1 MGKCM
6 TEFVNK
12 LMAVGNLSDAELTEL
27 LQFRNIETTE
37 YLFEQA
43 RLVREKQKKGKA
55 QIWGRIPISN
65 YCKYDCKMCGLRR
78 ENQFAKRYRMDM
90 DHILRCCYE
99 YQKQGVHGLVLESGD
114 DLALGEQKVAELIL
128 TIRGHH
134 PKTKIIL
141 ALGEKTNTCYA
152 HWKHVGA
159 DGYILPHG
167 SANEGHF
174 RKIYPKNMSL
184 LIRKQCQW
192 QIRQH
197 EYMAGDG
204 FLVGIPYQMVSN
216 VVEDIRFMK
225 EYMADIINIGAFV
238 PAPFTPFEK
247 ERSGN
252 GDMTMY
258 IMAILRLML
267 PNASIIANPTLDC
280 VLREGRMHSFDAGA
294 DVVLVDI
301 EEQETIDSY
310 CAYPHKSGRM
320 FLPLDDIDEYKNKIQ
335 EKGLTF

>member
-1 MGKCM
+1 MGKSTIDM
-6 TEFVNK
+6 VNK
-12 LMAVGNLSDAELTEL
+12 LMAVGNLRDEELKEL
-27 LQFRNIETTE
+27 LQFRDIETTQ
-37 YLFEQA
+37 YLHEQA

-78 ENQFAKRYRMDM
+78 DNQFAKRYRMDM

-99 YQKQGVHGLVLESGD
+99 YQKQGVHGFVLESGD
-114 DLALGEQKVAELIL
+114 DLALREQRVAEIIL

-141 ALGEKTNTCYA
+141 ALGEKTDACYA

-159 DGYILPHG
+159 DGYILHHG
-167 SANEGHF
+167 SANEGHY
-174 RKIYPKNMSL
+174 RKIYPSNMSL

-192 QIRQH
+192 QIRNH
-197 EYMAGDG
+197 GYLAGDG
-204 FLVGIPYQMVSN
+204 FLVGIPYQMVDN
-216 VVEDIRFMK
+216 VVEDIRFIK
-225 EYMADIINIGAFV
+225 EYMADIIDIGAFI
-238 PAPFTPFEK
+238 PGLRTPFER

-267 PNASIIANPTLDC
+267 PNASILANPTLDC
-280 VLREGRMHSFDAGA
+280 VLKEGRMNAFDAGA

-301 EEQETIDSY
+301 DEREVMDAY
-310 CAYPHKSGRM
+310 CVYPHKSGRM
-320 FLPLDDIDEYKNKIQ
+320 QLPMDVIDEYKIKIQ
-335 EKGLTF
+335 EKGLVF